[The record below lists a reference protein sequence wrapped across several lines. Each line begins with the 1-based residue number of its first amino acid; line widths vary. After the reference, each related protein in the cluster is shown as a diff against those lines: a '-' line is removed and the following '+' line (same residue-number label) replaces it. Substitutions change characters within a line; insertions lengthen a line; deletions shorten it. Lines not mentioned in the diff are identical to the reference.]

1 MPFLKLF
8 LEIGGET
15 VACAAASDRQG
26 RSTQRGVQHQGLMHM
41 SARVLVAY
49 AASTGFTSRQAAAVG
64 SQIAA
69 VGDLEVDVQPIAY
82 VRSVEPYVAVFLG
95 WSGHSRAGRRET
107 LRFLTRNAPWLPT
120 RKIWVVHHQP
130 GLESA
135 PAAGRGPVRLS
146 RLLVRQGVPA
156 QAYRQNTTTEVAGLV
171 AAQPAPAPTPAEP
184 AMAG

>member
-1 MPFLKLF
+1 
-8 LEIGGET
+8 
-15 VACAAASDRQG
+15 
-26 RSTQRGVQHQGLMHM
+26 M

-64 SQIAA
+64 SQISA
-69 VGDLEVDVQPIAY
+69 VGDIEVDVRPIAY
-82 VRSVEPYVAVFLG
+82 VQTVEPYVAVFLG

-107 LRFLTRNAPWLPT
+107 LRFLTRNAAWLPT

-130 GLESA
+130 GVEAA

-156 QAYRQNTTTEVAGLV
+156 QAYNQS
-171 AAQPAPAPTPAEP
+171 TPAEVSGLVQ
-184 AMAG
+184 ASASVEERALALR